1 MYVTTFYSFKG
12 GVGRTMAL
20 VNAGIDLAQR
30 GLKVLLIDFDLA
42 APGLD
47 TFELLKESDS
57 AEGLVEFVNEY
68 LTINRSPCAANYLQP
83 CPSAGSAGGELW
95 VMPAAVRN
103 SGYANKFLEI
113 DWNRLYL
120 RRDGYLLFEDL
131 KAQWR
136 KHIEPDHVLIDS
148 PTGFTDVGAIATR
161 QLPDSVVVFFQPNE
175 QHLLGLTEIVADVKA
190 ESEPPRSKRI
200 QLSYVLS
207 NVPDLDDENETIGRE
222 LRKFQQSLDWLEPP
236 MTVHRYDNLS
246 LLNQVVFTKDRPTS
260 RLSGEYR
267 QLVDEVILKNAR
279 DQTIA
284 EF

>member
-1 MYVTTFYSFKG
+1 MYVTTFHSFKG

-20 VNAGIDLAQR
+20 VNAGVDLAQR
-30 GLKVLLIDFDLA
+30 GFRVLLIDFDLA
-42 APGLD
+42 SPGLD
-47 TFELLKESDS
+47 TFELLKVSDS
-57 AEGLVEFVNEY
+57 AEGMVEFVKEY
-68 LTINRSPCAANYLQP
+68 LNINRSPGAVNYLHKCQ
-83 CPSAGSAGGELW
+83 SAGLASGELW

-103 SGYANKFLEI
+103 SGYANRFLQI

-120 RRDGYLLFEDL
+120 RRNGYLLFEDL
-131 KAQWR
+131 KAHWK

-148 PTGFTDVGAIATR
+148 TTGFTDIGAIATR

-175 QHLLGLTEIVADVKA
+175 QHLLGLTKIVADIKA
-190 ESEPPRSKRI
+190 EAEPPRSKRI

-267 QLVDEVILKNAR
+267 KLVDEVILKNAR